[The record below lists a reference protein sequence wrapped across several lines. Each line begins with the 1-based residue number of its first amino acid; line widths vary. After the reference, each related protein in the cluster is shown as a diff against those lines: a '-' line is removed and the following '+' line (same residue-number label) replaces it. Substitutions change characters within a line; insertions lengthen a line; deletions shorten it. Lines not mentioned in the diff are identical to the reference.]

1 MSTRFNHHIIFALS
15 FYLVLCSPKHSRLT
29 NQTRELGLLKPH
41 RDRLAVVLRRS
52 SSNFKLTAELNLV
65 NDCQQSCIVLLL
77 FHSCYLLCV
86 NGRSLCWEINHIS
99 IYCCIWFSFFFLSF
113 FRSLTMHNLCYN
125 NLFGAPIYCY
135 LLHFIFQNLNGT
147 MIQSSNFIHLM
158 FLGLNWYFDKML
170 GYDTPCHFF
179 ILLKTLFYSFCRMN
193 KLF

>member
-15 FYLVLCSPKHSRLT
+15 FYLVLCSPRHSRLT

-41 RDRLAVVLRRS
+41 RDQLAVVRRRS

-65 NDCQQSCIVLLL
+65 NDFRQSCIVLLL

-99 IYCCIWFSFFFLSF
+99 IYCCICFSFFFFLFSGAW
-113 FRSLTMHNLCYN
+113 LCTIFVKTTY
-125 NLFGAPIYCY
+125 LVLQYICY

>member
-1 MSTRFNHHIIFALS
+1 MTFVN
-15 FYLVLCSPKHSRLT
+15 LVLFFCYSIVATYCVWMVDPYVGKLIIY
-29 NQTRELGLLKPH
+29 LFI
-41 RDRLAVVLRRS
+41 AVSGFL
-52 SSNFKLTAELNLV
+52 
-65 NDCQQSCIVLLL
+65 
-77 FHSCYLLCV
+77 
-86 NGRSLCWEINHIS
+86 
-99 IYCCIWFSFFFLSF
+99 FFFLSF

>member
-65 NDCQQSCIVLLL
+65 NDCHQSCIVLLL

-86 NGRSLCWEINHIS
+86 NGRSFLCWEINHIS
-99 IYCCIWFSFFFLSF
+99 IYCCIGFFFLFLFSGAWLCTIFAKTTYLVLQYIAIAICYSICIMNF
-113 FRSLTMHNLCYN
+113 FL
-125 NLFGAPIYCY
+125 
-135 LLHFIFQNLNGT
+135 
-147 MIQSSNFIHLM
+147 NFIHR
-158 FLGLNWYFDKML
+158 DV
-170 GYDTPCHFF
+170 T
-179 ILLKTLFYSFCRMN
+179 LLFMSCLSLVR
-193 KLF
+193 